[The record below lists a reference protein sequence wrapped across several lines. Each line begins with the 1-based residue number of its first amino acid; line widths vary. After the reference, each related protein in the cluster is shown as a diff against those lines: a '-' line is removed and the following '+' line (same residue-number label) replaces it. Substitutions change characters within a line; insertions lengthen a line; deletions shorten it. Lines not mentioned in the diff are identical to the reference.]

1 MKKMKQK
8 IISLI
13 LTVVMICAMLPVTAF
28 AAGTVAKIGDVKYAT
43 LDEAV
48 RRQKMVIRLSC
59 CRMRRQTD

>member
-28 AAGTVAKIGDVKYAT
+28 AAGTVED
-43 LDEAV
+43 
-48 RRQKMVIRLSC
+48 R
-59 CRMRRQTD
+59 